1 MPDQSNATVQPKGLA
16 ARAIGVLV
24 SPRATYADI
33 AARPRPF
40 GAVVVVVL
48 IIAAATF
55 VFLSTPV
62 GQRALLD
69 QQLTV
74 MESFG
79 FNPTPEMVE
88 NMERSLG
95 RAPYFSTVG
104 QVVLIPLI
112 MVVIAGIL
120 LAIFN
125 AILGGDATF
134 KQVFAVVAYSSFIS
148 VLAALFSFPLQYA
161 RETMSSPA
169 SLAVFFP
176 MLDDTSFLG
185 RLLGSIDL
193 FRIWWIISLAIGLG
207 VLYKRRTSPIAW
219 SMLTAG
225 GIIVAAIAA
234 VRSVLSGA

>member
-1 MPDQSNATVQPKGLA
+1 M
-16 ARAIGVLV
+16 
-24 SPRATYADI
+24 SPRSTYADI

-40 GAVVVVVL
+40 GAVVAVVL
-48 IIAAATF
+48 IITVATF
-55 VFLSTPV
+55 VFLSTRV

-79 FNPTPEMVE
+79 FNPTEEMIE
-88 NMERSLG
+88 NMERGIG
-95 RAPYFSTVG
+95 RAPYFTAVG
-104 QVVLIPLI
+104 QVVMIPLVMI
-112 MVVIAGIL
+112 VTAGIL
-120 LAIFN
+120 LGIFN

-134 KQVFAVVAYSSFIS
+134 KQVFGIVAYSSFIS

-193 FRIWWIISLAIGLG
+193 FRVWWIISLAIGVG

-225 GIIVAAIAA
+225 AIIVVAIAA